1 LHRGKLPAIREGTG
15 QAQLRSKAMGIFTTS
30 LLWQAMAAS
39 ETSVLLTNL
48 QEGSATL
55 TWDSTANPTLEVG
68 EEGLLSFGNPPGD
81 PLRVT
86 VIGFTENGEP
96 LLETDLVQS
105 YVMTEDTAYASFTAL
120 TITDLGSVCFV
131 AGTRI
136 ATPAGEVPVEA
147 LRPGDLVLTADG
159 RAVPVRFL
167 GRQTVDARFGP
178 PWRARPVRIAAGA
191 LAEGVPARDLMVSPT
206 HALLIDGVLVMAAA
220 LVNGTTIQTIAP
232 PAERFAWFSIETATH
247 EAILAEGCPAE
258 TFMDHVPRRAWDNH
272 AEYLA
277 LHGAEATIAESP
289 LPHAKSRRQVPRAIL
304 SRIAARAAA
313 AGIADAA

>member
-1 LHRGKLPAIREGTG
+1 
-15 QAQLRSKAMGIFTTS
+15 MGSFTTS
-30 LLWQAMAAS
+30 FLWQVMAAS
-39 ETSVLLTNL
+39 ETSVLLTNI
-48 QEGSATL
+48 QDGSATL
-55 TWDSTANPTLEVG
+55 TWDSSANPTLELG
-68 EEGLLSFGNPPGD
+68 EEGMLSFGNPPGD

-86 VIGFTENGEP
+86 VIGFTEAGEP

-105 YVMTEDTAYASFTAL
+105 YVMTDNSGYASFTAL
-120 TITDLGSVCFV
+120 TITDAGSVCFL

-136 ATPAGEVPVEA
+136 ATPAGEVPVET
-147 LRPGDLVLTADG
+147 LRPGDPVLTADG

-206 HALLIDGVLVMAAA
+206 HALLVDGVLVMAAA
-220 LVNGTTIQTIAP
+220 LVNGTTIRSVAP
-232 PAERFAWFSIETATH
+232 PAERFAWFSIETAAH

-258 TFMDHVPRRAWDNH
+258 TFMDHVPRRLWDNH
-272 AEYLA
+272 AEYVA
-277 LHGAEATIAESP
+277 LHGAEPPIAESP

-304 SRIAARAAA
+304 AGIAARTAVPGAPRAAA
-313 AGIADAA
+313 